1 MLPTDAE
8 VAGSPEGAFSFYGR
22 AFDKPFGLRAFQ
34 NGWQASITARRTA
47 AAFSW
52 GASWP
57 QAASKAPALPP
68 VMKAIWQSFT
78 HLSTASSDKR
88 WAIRAVAAR
97 LDRLW
102 VVSELAQTDC
112 PPREPSSA
120 ARIKGPK
127 RPLALADDN
136 WGPWQ
141 GIGLADKELESLL
154 QTSKPSEPSM
164 PSRPSRRD
172 DA

>member
-1 MLPTDAE
+1 MPFPFT
-8 VAGSPEGAFSFYGR
+8 VGPSIN
-22 AFDKPFGLRAFQ
+22 PFGLRAFQ

-47 AAFSW
+47 AAFLW

-57 QAASKAPALPP
+57 QATSKAPALPP

-78 HLSTASSDKR
+78 HSSTVLA
-88 WAIRAVAAR
+88 AIVF
-97 LDRLW
+97 
-102 VVSELAQTDC
+102 SELAQTDF
-112 PPREPSSA
+112 PPEEPSSA

-164 PSRPSRRD
+164 PSRPSHRD